1 MKVYVDDIRNP
12 ENHLSTEQAEG
23 IVWIKEWWEAK
34 NFIFHNN
41 EEIEV
46 LHFDNF
52 LGDRTHTGADLLMMV
67 TYRLK
72 RNAFPKLK
80 QIYLHSSDKD
90 VVEKLYNAQIERCTD
105 AGVELIKNSR
115 PNRT

>member
-12 ENHLSTEQAEG
+12 VNHLSTEQAEG

-34 NFIFHNN
+34 NFIFDNC
-41 EEIEV
+41 EEIETIH
-46 LHFDNF
+46 LDNF
-52 LGDRTHTGADLLMMV
+52 LGDRTRTGADILRMV
-67 TYRLK
+67 VYRLK
-72 RNAFPKLK
+72 RGTFPKLK
-80 QIYLHSSDKD
+80 LIYLHSSDQD
-90 VVEKLYNAQIERCTD
+90 VVNKLYDSHCERCKE